1 VNQHLLRAT
10 FTVFAFWWSVLFI
23 WWFLDVGSPVLEAWH
38 KSLSMFGLCAM
49 GLACGMG
56 LAWYWVWTDKQR
68 TRALL
73 QGETIRG
80 LGCSIGELPIIAKEP
95 ARAERMPD
103 WSAMQV
109 VSPNLQDDWLKFF
122 PEWFAK
128 YGSSHPGHCALMRAL
143 LCIYEEHKTLPATH
157 IAGGHGGRSL
167 LEHSLCAGYYM
178 NRLARSWKYTGLRD
192 RKGNRVLLPLRDANY
207 KFNQNDPLAAII
219 GVAHDI
225 GKIEAFI
232 YDSDSSTEGRA
243 RIVGIHHEHDLTGA
257 RMLARMPEAWQIPD
271 EDRRAIFLAIAHYH
285 HPMELPL
292 SPDRRGIDDRTIALM
307 ELLIRTDFVTARIEA
322 DGVEPTEQE
331 YEERGAAA
339 GARIAIDVTSTSLWS
354 EFVELLGEA
363 GRINSSDVR
372 FNIGTYCT
380 GNGFAKPMLLLK
392 EDAVRKAL
400 MSRLDLEDSGQM
412 GDGRH
417 QLTVDL
423 MKLLDE
429 RRILYRS
436 HDGTT
441 YSYLNAIWDVDFLK
455 REAGNAIP
463 KKHTGWSA
471 VIVIDPKEFPSIEE
485 IPVYWWF
492 AQINHGLMGGGRAI
506 NKAAAKSATT
516 STTTPASTS
525 ASTSASPPGSNTASK
540 PASPKNQGSAN
551 PGRKAGRKEN
561 SVSLSDMDENELD
574 ETIGLP
580 FRDFD
585 GGQSGD

>member
-1 VNQHLLRAT
+1 MNQHLLRAA
-10 FTVFAFWWSVLFI
+10 FTVFAFWWSVLFV
-23 WWFLDVGSPVLEAWH
+23 WWFLDVGSPLLEAWH
-38 KSLSMFGLCAM
+38 KSLSILGLCAM
-49 GLACGMG
+49 GLAAGIG

-73 QGETIRG
+73 QGESIRG
-80 LGCSIGELPIIAKEP
+80 LGCTIGELPIIAKEP
-95 ARAERMPD
+95 ARAEQMPD
-103 WSAMQV
+103 WSAMHV

-157 IAGGHGGRSL
+157 IKGGHGGRSL

-192 RKGNRVLLPLRDANY
+192 RTGNRVLLPLRDANY
-207 KFNQNDPLAAII
+207 RFNPDDPLAAII

-232 YDSDSSTEGRA
+232 YENESSTEGQA

-292 SPDRRGIDDRTIALM
+292 SPDRRGVDDRTIALM

-331 YEERGAAA
+331 YEERGGAVGASAAV
-339 GARIAIDVTSTSLWS
+339 DVTSTSLWS
-354 EFVELLGEA
+354 AFVELLSEA
-363 GRINSSDVR
+363 GRLNSSDPTY
-372 FNIGTYCT
+372 NIGTYCLGT
-380 GNGFAKPMLLLK
+380 GFAKPMLLLK
-392 EDAVRKAL
+392 EDALRSAL
-400 MSRLDLEDSGQM
+400 MGRLGLQDSGPL

-423 MKLLDE
+423 LKLLDE
-429 RRILYRS
+429 RGVLYCS
-436 HDGTT
+436 HEGETF
-441 YSYLNAIWDVDFLK
+441 SYLNAIWDVNFLK
-455 REAGNAIP
+455 REAGDSLP
-463 KKHTGWSA
+463 KKHSGWSA

-485 IPVYWWF
+485 MPVYWWY
-492 AQINHGLMGGGRAI
+492 AQINRGTMGAARAI
-506 NKAAAKSATT
+506 NKAAARSASTPTPT
-516 STTTPASTS
+516 ST
-525 ASTSASPPGSNTASK
+525 STSASPPESNSGSK
-540 PASPKNQGSAN
+540 PGSPKSPGSAN
-551 PGRKAGRKEN
+551 PGRKAGRRGK
-561 SVSLSDMDENELD
+561 SVSLSDLDENELN

-585 GGQSGD
+585 VEPNAD